1 MFLKSIYKKC
11 GGILALILTL
21 GLVQAQTQKT
31 VTGRVTL
38 EDNQPVSGATITV
51 NGTQTATQTNE
62 EGGFSITVP
71 QGRNLL
77 TVSLLGYESQVVDIA
92 DKSTVL
98 IILQS
103 NIADLDEVVVVG
115 YGTQRKSDV
124 TGAIGS
130 VSSKDFEDL
139 PVTQVGQALQGKVAG
154 IQIQQNS
161 GAPGSGLLVRVRGT
175 GTVNNSEPL
184 YVIDGNPNGNMLD
197 LSPDQIESI
206 QVLKSASA
214 AAIYGAQG
222 ANGVI
227 LITTKQGRTG
237 KSLMDVNLSH
247 GLQQI
252 QRYYPVANAREY
264 ATLYNEGLT
273 NAGENPLYDNPDA
286 LGVGT
291 DWQKEIF
298 KVAPM
303 TDVSVSASGG
313 NENSNFFFSSGYLKQ
328 DGIVIGSSFDRLNLR
343 INSSHT
349 ITPAIK
355 IGQNFSGS
363 LSTYNQVSEF
373 GVGTILGSVLTANPE
388 VPVKMEDGTW
398 GYSTTSLNSSNPRAS
413 LHYNNNKTRR
423 PVFNGNVYAEI
434 VPFEGL
440 TFRSQF
446 NFNLGT
452 VENKQFSP
460 VYFISARSRNDIAS
474 LTENNTRFREHSWAN
489 TLTYEKSIGNHS
501 FDVLAGITNQ
511 EAYTQ
516 NVTSAGQGLPA
527 AATDNEELRYLDL
540 AIQGFRVSGGAG
552 EWGILS
558 YLGRINYNYAG
569 KYFSTVNFRADGSSR
584 FGVNNKYGYFPSF
597 SLGWKISEETF
608 LERVD
613 WVTNLMIRGGW
624 GSLGNQ
630 NSLPN
635 YAFAELVTPNINYN
649 FGNTI
654 LRGQAPTGKGNPD
667 LKWESTEETNL
678 GFDFSGFGGR
688 LTASFDWYNKKT
700 SDILLQVPILQY
712 SGIEQAP
719 YVNGGSVLNRGVEIM
734 VGYQRNNPSKF
745 NYALSGNISFNKNK
759 VTELSNTGSSIY
771 SQLSFVG
778 LANVTQVGSPIA
790 SFYGWK
796 TNGIFQTEQEVES
809 HAFQSSGSAPGDFRY
824 IDLKEDGVIN
834 ADDQTIIGNPWPKFV
849 YGLNSSFTYGNFEL
863 GVQIQGTYGNDIFM
877 ASKFR
882 LEGANFYNYSKNMWD
897 NRWTGPG
904 TSNSVPRLTTNDQN
918 NNLRSSDYYVEDGS
932 YLRVRN
938 IQVGYR
944 FPNGLLK
951 LRNLRMYASVQNAFT
966 ISKYPGFDPELGS
979 NRNNDSLYIGIDE
992 FVYPVPRI
1000 YTIGFSLGL

>member
-1 MFLKSIYKKC
+1 M
-11 GGILALILTL
+11 
-21 GLVQAQTQKT
+21 
-31 VTGRVTL
+31 
-38 EDNQPVSGATITV
+38 
-51 NGTQTATQTNE
+51 
-62 EGGFSITVP
+62 
-71 QGRNLL
+71 
-77 TVSLLGYESQVVDIA
+77 
-92 DKSTVL
+92 
-98 IILQS
+98 
-103 NIADLDEVVVVG
+103 
-115 YGTQRKSDV
+115 
-124 TGAIGS
+124 
-130 VSSKDFEDL
+130 
-139 PVTQVGQALQGKVAG
+139 
-154 IQIQQNS
+154 
-161 GAPGSGLLVRVRGT
+161 
-175 GTVNNSEPL
+175 
-184 YVIDGNPNGNMLD
+184 
-197 LSPDQIESI
+197 
-206 QVLKSASA
+206 
-214 AAIYGAQG
+214 
-222 ANGVI
+222 
-227 LITTKQGRTG
+227 
-237 KSLMDVNLSH
+237 
-247 GLQQI
+247 
-252 QRYYPVANAREY
+252 
-264 ATLYNEGLT
+264 
-273 NAGENPLYDNPDA
+273 
-286 LGVGT
+286 
-291 DWQKEIF
+291 
-298 KVAPM
+298 
-303 TDVSVSASGG
+303 
-313 NENSNFFFSSGYLKQ
+313 
-328 DGIVIGSSFDRLNLR
+328 
-343 INSSHT
+343 
-349 ITPAIK
+349 
-355 IGQNFSGS
+355 
-363 LSTYNQVSEF
+363 
-373 GVGTILGSVLTANPE
+373 
-388 VPVKMEDGTW
+388 
-398 GYSTTSLNSSNPRAS
+398 
-413 LHYNNNKTRR
+413 
-423 PVFNGNVYAEI
+423 
-434 VPFEGL
+434 
-440 TFRSQF
+440 
-446 NFNLGT
+446 
-452 VENKQFSP
+452 
-460 VYFISARSRNDIAS
+460 
-474 LTENNTRFREHSWAN
+474 SW
-489 TLTYEKSIGNHS
+489 
-501 FDVLAGITNQ
+501 
-511 EAYTQ
+511 
-516 NVTSAGQGLPA
+516 QGLPA

-584 FGVNNKYGYFPSF
+584 FGANNKYGYFPSF
-597 SLGWKISEETF
+597 SLGWKLSEETF
-608 LERVD
+608 LKQVD
-613 WVTNLMIRGGW
+613 WVSNLMIRGGW

-678 GFDFSGFGGR
+678 GFDFSGFGGK

-734 VGYQRNNPSKF
+734 VGYQSRNPSKF

-796 TNGIFQTEQEVES
+796 TAGIFQTDQEVES

-824 IDLKEDGVIN
+824 VDLKEDGVIN

-938 IQVGYR
+938 IQVGYN
-944 FPNGLLK
+944 FPNRFLK

-966 ISKYPGFDPELGS
+966 ISNYPGFDPELGS
-979 NRNNDSLYIGIDE
+979 NRNNDALYVGIDE

-1000 YTIGFSLGL
+1000 YTIGISLGL